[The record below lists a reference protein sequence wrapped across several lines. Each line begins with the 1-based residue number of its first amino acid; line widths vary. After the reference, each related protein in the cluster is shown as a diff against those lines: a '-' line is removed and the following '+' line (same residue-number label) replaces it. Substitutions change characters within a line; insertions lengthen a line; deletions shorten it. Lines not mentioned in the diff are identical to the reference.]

1 MSITFAGHTLET
13 HSYNTV
19 VVGTGAA
26 GFNAAD
32 ALHNLG
38 QHDVAIVTEGLNMGT
53 SRNTGSDK
61 QTYYKLTTSGGQSDS
76 IWDMAQSLFAG
87 GSMHGDVSLVE
98 AAMSAQ
104 GFYNLVRIGVPFPHN
119 KYGEY
124 VGYKTDHD
132 PRQRASSIGPLTSR
146 RMVEQL
152 QKQTEAKGIP
162 ILDGLQVIAILT
174 DPDKERALGLL
185 ALNKR
190 KQGDPEHCYVLISCT
205 NIVYATGGPA
215 GLYNRS
221 VYPPSQNGAT
231 GIALEAGALGQNLTE
246 SQFGLASL
254 KFRWNLSGTY
264 QQVLPRYVSTDADGQ
279 DPREFLQDW
288 FADPGAMLDAV
299 FLKGYQW
306 PFDPRKTMQYGS
318 SLVDILVYHE
328 TMMKDRRVF
337 LDFRANPTWQGQEL
351 DFAWL
356 GEESHGYLAN
366 SKALFGTP
374 IERLQHMNQPAI
386 DLYRDNGID
395 LTKEPLEIA
404 VCAQHNNGGLL
415 GNSWWES
422 NLKHFFPVGEV
433 NGSHGVY
440 RPGGSALNSGQVGS
454 ARAAQFIAARY
465 TEEPMETAALLE
477 AAGEQVRA
485 KLNMGQQFLA
495 RASSGGSG
503 PQPLRRSDT
512 SGDGHDMVTWEV
524 GELRRRIADTMDQ
537 FGGCIRSADG
547 IDDAIKDLWSLLAQ
561 LSVKMKLAGSAELG
575 RAFQNYDRLVAAIT
589 YLAAIRDYVQ
599 QGGGSR
605 GSYLVAQ
612 HDGELPLDSLP
623 EAFRHRLDDGTMKT
637 SVQQIRFSQH
647 GCEVEWVPVRP
658 IPQEDQWFEEV
669 WQAYREDRV
678 IR

>member
-1 MSITFAGHTLET
+1 MTFAGHTLESYT
-13 HSYNTV
+13 YNTV

-32 ALHNLG
+32 TLYNLG
-38 QHDVAIVTEGLNMGT
+38 QQDVAIVTEGLNMGT

-61 QTYYKLTTSGGQSDS
+61 QTYYKLTTSGGQPDS

-87 GSMHGDVSLVE
+87 GSMHGDVALVE

-146 RMVEQL
+146 RMVEKL
-152 QKQTEAKGIP
+152 QQQVEMKGIP
-162 ILDGLQVIAILT
+162 IHDSLQVIAILT
-174 DPDKERALGLL
+174 DQEQQRSLGLL
-185 ALNKR
+185 AINKR

-221 VYPPSQNGAT
+221 VYPQSQNGAT
-231 GIALEAGALGQNLTE
+231 GIALEAGATAQNLTE

-264 QQVLPRYVSTDADGQ
+264 QQVLPRYMSTAADGS
-279 DPREFLQDW
+279 DEREFLQDW
-288 FADPGAMLDAV
+288 FEDPGSMLDAV

-306 PFDPRKTMQYGS
+306 PFDPRKTMGYGS
-318 SLVDILVYHE
+318 SLIDILVYQE
-328 TMMKDRRVF
+328 TMLRGRRVF
-337 LDFRANPTWQGQEL
+337 LDFCQNPTWQGQEL

-356 GEESHGYLAN
+356 GEESHTYLAN

-374 IERLQHMNQPAI
+374 IARLQHMNQPAI

-395 LTKEPLEIA
+395 LTREPLEIA
-404 VCAQHNNGGLL
+404 VCAQHNNGGLM
-415 GNSWWES
+415 GSIWWES

-465 TEEPMETAALLE
+465 TEAPLEPAALLE
-477 AAGEQVRA
+477 AAGEQVRR
-485 KLNMGQQFLA
+485 KLDMGRQFLA

-503 PQPLRRSDT
+503 PQQLRRS
-512 SGDGHDMVTWEV
+512 SGDGGEVTAWEV
-524 GELRRRIADTMDQ
+524 GDLRRRIADTMDQ
-537 FGGCIRSADG
+537 YAGCIRSADG
-547 IDDAIKDLWSLLAQ
+547 IDRALNELWSLFKQ
-561 LSVKMKLAGSAELG
+561 LPIKMKLAGSAELG

-589 YLAAIRDYVQ
+589 YLAAIRDYIHR
-599 QGGGSR
+599 GGGSR
-605 GSYLVAQ
+605 GSYLVA
-612 HDGELPLDSLP
+612 HPDGEAPLAQLPD
-623 EAFRHRLDDGTMKT
+623 AFRHRLDDGAT
-637 SVQQIRFSQH
+637 SANVQQIRFAAN
-647 GCEVEWVPVRP
+647 GCDVQWVPVRP
-658 IPQEDQWFEEV
+658 IPEEDQWFEEV
-669 WQAYREDRV
+669 WQAYREDKI